1 MKVSD
6 SYIFQRRRIFRRRS
20 TWSSRASLT
29 LIIFLGAMFGY
40 LLPEILSTTSLTP
53 PSLGERAYGQV
64 GTAAPTET
72 ASVACEAMDCA
83 GTKAQLDRSS
93 ASATAGQCKITG
105 NCISTAVA
113 FGLVGFSADRI
124 EMSVLPSG
132 AR

>member
-1 MKVSD
+1 MSD

-20 TWSSRASLT
+20 SWSSRASLT

-40 LLPEILSTTSLTP
+40 LLPEILSSTSLTP

-64 GTAAPTET
+64 GSFNPTET
-72 ASVACEAMDCA
+72 ASVACEAMACA
-83 GTKAQLDRSS
+83 GTQIQPAHS
-93 ASATAGQCKITG
+93 AASETIGQCKITG
-105 NCISTAVA
+105 SCISTAA
-113 FGLVGFSADRI
+113 AIGLEAGSGADRI

>member
-20 TWSSRASLT
+20 SWSSRASLT
-29 LIIFLGAMFGY
+29 LIIFLGAICGY
-40 LLPEILSTTSLTP
+40 LLPEILSSTSLAP

-64 GTAAPTET
+64 GTVTPAET

-83 GTKAQLDRSS
+83 GMKTQPAYSRAL
-93 ASATAGQCKITG
+93 ATIGQCKVTG
-105 NCISTAVA
+105 SCISAALEPA
-113 FGLVGFSADRI
+113 FGADRI
-124 EMSVLPSG
+124 EMSVLSSG